1 MPSRS
6 RHSSKTP
13 RRRATRSLWSSS
25 TPCWRTIWRLPSGPR
40 RCSSPASRASKSRRG
55 AGFTG
60 LGLFRSFATNTTGT
74 ASRRRSAQEEDIAMA
89 DDKLQEKL
97 ADYVEDAHAMEQN
110 DLKMIDSMI
119 STTDD
124 PEVKGM
130 LQNHKRETEEHERRM
145 RERLDALGRGTSAR
159 KQAQAVGA
167 ALLKGVGDMA
177 RGDKAG
183 KNARDGYTAEHMEI
197 AAYQLLERLADK
209 AGDTQTA
216 EVARRNRADEE
227 EMARRID
234 ASWDR
239 TLELT
244 LQENNIRT

>member
-1 MPSRS
+1 
-6 RHSSKTP
+6 
-13 RRRATRSLWSSS
+13 
-25 TPCWRTIWRLPSGPR
+25 
-40 RCSSPASRASKSRRG
+40 
-55 AGFTG
+55 
-60 LGLFRSFATNTTGT
+60 
-74 ASRRRSAQEEDIAMA
+74 MA
-89 DDKLQEKL
+89 DDKLQQKL

-124 PEVKGM
+124 PQMKEI
-130 LQNHKRETEEHERRM
+130 LEDHKRETKEHERRL

-167 ALLKGVGDMA
+167 ALLKGVGDVA

-197 AAYQLLERLADK
+197 AAYQLLERLAKK
-209 AGDTQTA
+209 AGDIETA
-216 EVARRNRADEE
+216 EVARQNRSDEE
-227 EMARRID
+227 QMARRID
-234 ASWDR
+234 QSWDR

-244 LQENNIRT
+244 LEENGIRV

>member
-1 MPSRS
+1 
-6 RHSSKTP
+6 
-13 RRRATRSLWSSS
+13 
-25 TPCWRTIWRLPSGPR
+25 
-40 RCSSPASRASKSRRG
+40 
-55 AGFTG
+55 
-60 LGLFRSFATNTTGT
+60 
-74 ASRRRSAQEEDIAMA
+74 MA
-89 DDKLQEKL
+89 DDKLQQKL

-110 DLKMIDSMI
+110 DLKMLDSMI

-124 PEVKGM
+124 PQTKEM
-130 LQNHKRETEEHERRM
+130 IENHRKETEEHERRL
-145 RERLDALGRGTSAR
+145 RERLDALGRGTSVR

-167 ALLKGVGDMA
+167 ALLKGVGDHA

-183 KNARDGYTAEHMEI
+183 KNARDGYMAEHLEI
-197 AAYQLLERLADK
+197 AAYQLLERLAEK

-216 EVARRNRADEE
+216 EVARQNRADEE

-244 LQENNIRT
+244 LEENNISTETVSGVTDTVGGATDSVRGVTDNLLGGEEKQR

>member
-1 MPSRS
+1 
-6 RHSSKTP
+6 
-13 RRRATRSLWSSS
+13 
-25 TPCWRTIWRLPSGPR
+25 
-40 RCSSPASRASKSRRG
+40 
-55 AGFTG
+55 
-60 LGLFRSFATNTTGT
+60 
-74 ASRRRSAQEEDIAMA
+74 MA
-89 DDKLQEKL
+89 DDKLQQKL

-124 PEVKGM
+124 PEVRQM

-145 RERLDALGRGTSAR
+145 RERLEAMGRGTSAR

-167 ALLKGVGDMA
+167 ALLKGVGDAA

-183 KNARDGYTAEHMEI
+183 KNARDGYTAEHLEI
-197 AAYQLLERLADK
+197 AAYQLLERLAEK
-209 AGDTQTA
+209 AGDTETA
-216 EVARRNRADEE
+216 EAARRNKADEE

-239 TLELT
+239 TLDLT
-244 LQENNIRT
+244 LEENGIRV